1 MFLILIGSDVVLL
14 NILRSEDVFHG
25 FRGSHVVLPK
35 KIGQMLCCLK
45 FLDQILGSKLVKV
58 RGAAQNQKM

>member
-35 KIGQMLCCLK
+35 KNRSDVVLPKIFRSDIGFQV
-45 FLDQILGSKLVKV
+45 G
-58 RGAAQNQKM
+58 